1 MDEFRSAASRL
12 PSGADDAMPR
22 GKLKIFF
29 GAFPGAGKTNAML
42 NAAQRMRESGRDVVA
57 GVVDTHESSDRLLLD
72 GFETLPPPVVDGLPA
87 SGELDLDRALA
98 RHPQVILIDDLAHAN
113 PPGARHP
120 KRWSDADELLSRG
133 IDVFTT
139 MSVQHL
145 ESLNDVV
152 GEITGIREPETVP
165 DTFFDTAD
173 ETIMVDMSADELLV
187 RLREGKVHIGDS
199 EKGVEGTFFSKGS
212 LLALREIA
220 LRRVADVVE
229 EEVQK
234 FRIDKAIDAVWK
246 TQEHLMCC
254 IGPGAGS
261 EHVVRSAARLA
272 KQLDARWTA
281 VYVETPRLQRLPVPE
296 RGRILNVVSLAE
308 ALGAKTAILTGNDV
322 CQAIVDYSGEHNI
335 ARVVV
340 GRSRPQ
346 RFTFKRSMSDQIAS
360 SSDSL
365 DVIEIGR
372 GGTDAGTQVQAPQFK
387 AADLGTSRAGEKRLR
402 YVWTVLACALTTLV
416 AGEIYPSFELA
427 TIVTLFMLTVVL
439 LAVKWGRG
447 PAIVAAALN
456 VVAFDFFFVP
466 PRFSFMVAD
475 IQYFLTF
482 AVMLVSGILIGQ
494 LAGHLR
500 FQARVASHREKRA
513 RTLYEFARDLA
524 QLRTTSQVIETTE
537 EFMSRQFRA
546 RVAVLVPDATGTL
559 VSPSGRGMTNPFDST
574 AAQWA
579 FDQAQSAG
587 AGTDTLAGNEYLF
600 LPLKSPTRTRGVLAV
615 RPERTRDLFIPE
627 QRHQFEIFATLVAT
641 ALERV
646 HYVDVARDAMLM
658 AGIQS
663 GEVELELERR
673 SIADIVD
680 AAMRSVG
687 AVLSKHKV
695 EIALPPELPQVPL
708 DAALMQRVFVSI
720 AGNVARHTPSGTR
733 LAVSARESGNRVE
746 IAFEDDGPG
755 LPRGREEEIFDSFTR
770 GEKQATRR
778 GAGLGLAI
786 SRAIV
791 AAHGGTIRAQTP
803 ESGKGTRIVIS
814 LPLRNQAQTPNRA
827 KA

>member
-1 MDEFRSAASRL
+1 MTQAL
-12 PSGADDAMPR
+12 HSGDPRAR

-42 NAAQRMRESGRDVVA
+42 TAAQRMREAGRDVVA
-57 GVVDTHESSDRLLLD
+57 GVVDSHESADRVLLE
-72 GFETLPPPVVDGLPA
+72 GFESLAPA
-87 SGELDLDRALA
+87 RVNDAPAPGELDLDAALA
-98 RHPQVILIDDLAHAN
+98 RHPEVLLMDDLAHAN
-113 PPGARHP
+113 APGSRHP
-120 KRWSDADELLSRG
+120 KRWKDADELLAAG

-173 ETIMVDMSADELLV
+173 ETVMVDMSADELLV
-187 RLREGKVHIGDS
+187 RLQEGKVHIGDS

-229 EEVQK
+229 NEVQK
-234 FRIDKAIDAVWK
+234 YRLDKAIDAVWK
-246 TQEHLMCC
+246 TQEHLLCC
-254 IGPGAGS
+254 IGPGHGS
-261 EHVVRSAARLA
+261 EHIVRSSARLA
-272 KQLDARWTA
+272 KQLDAKWTA
-281 VYVETPRLQRLPVPE
+281 VYVETPRLQRLAVAE

-322 CQAIVDYSGEHNI
+322 GEAIVDYSGEHNI
-335 ARVVV
+335 ASVVV
-340 GRSRPQ
+340 GRSKPR
-346 RFTFKRSMSDQIAS
+346 RFAVRRSMSDQIAS
-360 SSDSL
+360 ASASL

-372 GGTDAGTQVQAPQFK
+372 GGTDAGTPVSVPTFQTPDPASHRV
-387 AADLGTSRAGEKRLR
+387 GEKRVR
-402 YVWTVLACALTTLV
+402 YLWTVAAGALTTAV
-416 AGEIYPSFELA
+416 ASAIHPSFELA
-427 TIVTLFMLTVVL
+427 TIALLYMLTVVL

-447 PAIVAAALN
+447 PAILAAILN
-456 VVAFDFFFVP
+456 VFLFDFFFVP

-475 IQYFLTF
+475 IQYLLTF
-482 AVMLVSGILIGQ
+482 AVMLATGIFIGQ
-494 LAGHLR
+494 LAGRLR
-500 FQARVASHREKRA
+500 FQARVAAHREKRA
-513 RTLYEFARDLA
+513 RLLYEFARDLA

-537 EFMSRQFRA
+537 EFMSRHFKA
-546 RVAVLVPDATGTL
+546 RVAVLVPDTTGTL
-559 VSPSGRGMTNPFDST
+559 VSPTGRGMTNPFDST

-587 AGTDTLAGNEYLF
+587 AGTETLAGNEYLF

-615 RPERTRDLFIPE
+615 RPERSRDLFIPE

-663 GEVELELERR
+663 GEIALELERR
-673 SIADIVD
+673 PIADIVE
-680 AAMRSVG
+680 AALRSLG
-687 AVLSKHKV
+687 AVLAKHIV
-695 EIALPPELPQVPL
+695 AVDVPRELPQIPL
-708 DAALMQRVFVSI
+708 DTGLMQRVFVSL
-720 AGNVARHTPSGTR
+720 AGNVAKHTPAGTPLDIAAR
-733 LAVSARESGNRVE
+733 IVGDAVEVSFA
-746 IAFEDDGPG
+746 DDGPG
-755 LPRGREEEIFDSFTR
+755 LPKGREEEIFDSFAR

-791 AAHGGTIRAQTP
+791 AAHGGTIRAETP
-803 ESGKGTRIVIS
+803 ESGRGTRIVIR
-814 LPLRNQAQTPNRA
+814 LPLRR
-827 KA
+827 